1 MKEERTGWLARI
13 AAIVALGQINI
24 FLMMIAAIVLGA
36 AAIFL
41 TTAWLFGPKIQLEHS
56 QYSRFT
62 ASSDGRIV
70 ESWVALELDQ
80 SRVRLSEFWR
90 ASATASPCVVIELPS
105 SSGAAAWGAAE
116 RRAFCGPRLDFNT
129 SYTLADLREI
139 TPGIPF
145 GWTRDEHGF
154 AIPEIRMDAATHR
167 WLASH
172 PAHTFMHS
180 SWPASNELEWLMLEL
195 DRPVD
200 QAIAGWSAPAAIL
213 PVQFDPSHPER
224 PLPSGIVAKRRATR
238 PHWPAVIV
246 FGGLGLWLWVT
257 GFRLVPQI
265 ASLAPPWQWF
275 VMVLPLLSM
284 PTWIDTFPR
293 FLQPMSAQWTSVVA
307 DMLGDID
314 PLDRLEATQPSG
326 ALLAD
331 GVRLRWVA
339 SAGAYKDT
347 FGRVAPATPASRG
360 LEPDASLLALSD
372 AVASRVRAL
381 SVGQR
386 VELFE
391 RLRAD
396 KQRDLTSA
404 GIAFL
409 AAARECQRQ
418 SNGMDGRAA
427 EAFLTEWYV
436 SPVESPDPH
445 RLAFEA
451 RKTLSQ
457 P

>member
-1 MKEERTGWLARI
+1 M
-13 AAIVALGQINI
+13 
-24 FLMMIAAIVLGA
+24 
-36 AAIFL
+36 
-41 TTAWLFGPKIQLEHS
+41 
-56 QYSRFT
+56 
-62 ASSDGRIV
+62 
-70 ESWVALELDQ
+70 
-80 SRVRLSEFWR
+80 
-90 ASATASPCVVIELPS
+90 
-105 SSGAAAWGAAE
+105 
-116 RRAFCGPRLDFNT
+116 
-129 SYTLADLREI
+129 
-139 TPGIPF
+139 
-145 GWTRDEHGF
+145 
-154 AIPEIRMDAATHR
+154 
-167 WLASH
+167 
-172 PAHTFMHS
+172 
-180 SWPASNELEWLMLEL
+180 
-195 DRPVD
+195 
-200 QAIAGWSAPAAIL
+200 
-213 PVQFDPSHPER
+213 
-224 PLPSGIVAKRRATR
+224 
-238 PHWPAVIV
+238 
-246 FGGLGLWLWVT
+246 WVT

-265 ASLAPPWQWF
+265 ASLAPPWHWF

-326 ALLAD
+326 ALRAD

-347 FGRVAPATPASRG
+347 FGRVAPAAPAPRG
-360 LEPDASLLALSD
+360 LEPDAALLALSD

-381 SVGQR
+381 SVEQR
-386 VELFE
+386 ADLFQ

-396 KQRDLTSA
+396 KQRDLTAA

-409 AAARECQRQ
+409 AAAREGQRQ

-436 SPVESPDPH
+436 SPIESPDPH
-445 RLAFEA
+445 GLAFEA